1 MVARNPET
9 GELFVYIDDD
19 LADYRPNRYRF
30 TVAEELAHIVIHRW
44 QIDAVTTPED
54 FRELMALQ
62 IGEQME
68 RNAKR
73 FAAAVL
79 MPHLCVDRMARQM
92 YPRLVERVGFTNPD
106 VVKKYLAAWLAKQF
120 EVSVESMTYR
130 LREWPVRIM
139 DRIDEAMRNRFDQL
153 D

>member
-1 MVARNPET
+1 
-9 GELFVYIDDD
+9 
-19 LADYRPNRYRF
+19 
-30 TVAEELAHIVIHRW
+30 VIHRR
-44 QIDAVTTPED
+44 QVDAVSTPED

-73 FAAAVL
+73 FGAAVL
-79 MPHLCVDRMARQM
+79 MPHSLVDRMAREM
-92 YPRLVERVGFTNPD
+92 YPRLVERVGFANPEA
-106 VVKKYLAAWLAKQF
+106 VKKYLAGWLAKQF
-120 EVSVESMTYR
+120 EVSVETMSYR

>member
-1 MVARNPET
+1 
-9 GELFVYIDDD
+9 
-19 LADYRPNRYRF
+19 
-30 TVAEELAHIVIHRW
+30 
-44 QIDAVTTPED
+44 
-54 FRELMALQ
+54 MALQ

-73 FAAAVL
+73 FGAAVL
-79 MPHLCVDRMARQM
+79 MPHSLVDRMAREM
-92 YPRLVERVGFTNPD
+92 YPRLVERVGFANPEA
-106 VVKKYLAAWLAKQF
+106 VKKYLAGWLAKQF
-120 EVSVESMTYR
+120 EVSVETMSYR